1 MSIFNILLDIIR
13 TLERL
18 YYGISKH
25 LSKNQSILI
34 CDYPVASS
42 WKIYYTITPYRTS
55 LSINM
60 NRSSIIKTII
70 ESNNTTNKVVNNSFI
85 HLILQITG
93 TKYDNNFFN

>member
-1 MSIFNILLDIIR
+1 
-13 TLERL
+13 
-18 YYGISKH
+18 
-25 LSKNQSILI
+25 
-34 CDYPVASS
+34 
-42 WKIYYTITPYRTS
+42 
-55 LSINM
+55 M